1 MMFDF
6 EVIVKNLPYLLS
18 GVKFT
23 LALACLVI
31 LIGTF
36 LGLLLGLFKLSKSR
50 LIRTPASFVIEMTR
64 DTPIIMQMFFIFFGL
79 PALGI
84 RLNTFPSAA
93 LAMSL
98 FAAGNTAEIVR
109 GAIDSLPAGQ
119 FDAAKSLG
127 MNYLQMMIYVI
138 IPQALRRMIPPMMG
152 LFTTLIKDTSLAAI
166 IGAFELTRADQE
178 VIERTFHSLE
188 IYLVVAAFYFIICYP
203 LSYYTRKLE
212 KRRVTGY

>member
-1 MMFDF
+1 MFNFD
-6 EVIVKNLPYLLS
+6 VIIKNLPYLLS
-18 GVKFT
+18 GLKFT

-31 LIGTF
+31 TVGTF
-36 LGLLLGLFKLSKSR
+36 LGTILGLMKLSKNGLLR
-50 LIRTPASFVIEMTR
+50 QPASVIIEITR

-84 RLNTFPSAA
+84 RLNTFPAA
-93 LAMSL
+93 AFAMSL
-98 FAAGNTAEIVR
+98 FAAGNMAEIVR

-127 MNYLQMMIYVI
+127 MSYLQMMIYVI
-138 IPQALRRMIPPMMG
+138 IPQALRRMIPPTMG

-166 IGAFELTRADQE
+166 IGAFELTRAGQE

-203 LSYYTRKLE
+203 LSYYTRMME
-212 KRRVTGY
+212 KRRMTGF

>member
-1 MMFDF
+1 MAFDF
-6 EVIVKNLPYLLS
+6 ELIIRNLPYLLS
-18 GVKFT
+18 GLKFT

-31 LIGTF
+31 ILGTF
-36 LGLLLGLFKLSKSR
+36 LGIVLGLFKLSKSPIVR
-50 LIRTPASFVIEMTR
+50 YPAGFVIEITR

-109 GAIDSLPAGQ
+109 GAIDSLPMGQ

-166 IGAFELTRADQE
+166 IGAFELTRAGQE

-188 IYLVVAAFYFIICYP
+188 IYLVVAAFYFVICYP
-203 LSYYTRKLE
+203 LSYYTRRVE
-212 KRRVTGY
+212 KGRVTGF

>member
-1 MMFDF
+1 MFDF

-36 LGLLLGLFKLSKSR
+36 LGLLLGLFKLSQSR
-50 LIRTPASFVIEMTR
+50 LVRTPASFVIEMTR

-166 IGAFELTRADQE
+166 ISAFELTRAGQE